1 MVALL
6 PELVQFRKK
15 APVVFDGMVKREP
28 FKGCWGEV
36 VFFSNMTTIL
46 LEPVFRLM
54 GLEPPARKIP
64 WVKGL
69 GVVKVD
75 HSYMASASAL

>member
-1 MVALL
+1 M
-6 PELVQFRKK
+6 
-15 APVVFDGMVKREP
+15 
-28 FKGCWGEV
+28 
-36 VFFSNMTTIL
+36 FFSNMTTIL